1 MSSQEATAVE
11 PSGILEIRRGDD
23 VREYAL
29 TGQTTAI
36 GRATDNQVVLSDP
49 LVSRH
54 HARLERADGAYH
66 IIDLGSANGT
76 QINGAE
82 IEPKEQHP
90 LKEGDNITIGGFTLA
105 LRLSPAT
112 EEATR
117 VPTSPP
123 ETALRE
129 AESLTFIAPVTP
141 RLIITTPQWTK
152 EFPLEKRALTL
163 GRDPANDIVVDD
175 LVVSRR
181 HAQVQPADGGHEIVD
196 AGSAN
201 GLTFQGERVP
211 RKLLADGDVIWIAQ
225 TVSLAYKTTAE
236 AVETPTV
243 SRTLDLRQPA
253 TLTIGRDPQNNVTL
267 DHPAISRTHARIAP
281 AVEPGSYVI
290 EDAASSNGTFVN
302 GERIASGEPR
312 PLRPGDIIRVGP
324 IKFVFAPETLEQVD
338 ESRDLGLDAL
348 HLKKFVRKGFN
359 LLQDISLSIRPREFV
374 AIVGVSGS
382 GKSTLLDALNG
393 FRPATDGAVLVNGT
407 DLYRNFDAYRTNL
420 GYVPQDDT
428 IHKELTVYEAL
439 AYAARL
445 RLPADTTPDERQK
458 RIMEVLE
465 TLGLAERKD
474 VQIQRLSGGQRKR
487 VCIGTELLTR
497 PGLFFLDEAT
507 SGLDPGTE
515 SQMMRVLRKLADQ
528 GHTVILVTHATKNV
542 MLCDH
547 VVFLAKGG
555 NLAYYGPPEKAL
567 SHFGVEDFDAIYEK
581 LEGESTPEAWAED
594 YRRSPQYQE
603 FVIGRLQRDAGA
615 QVPTLRPQ
623 EMVSPPPP
631 PIPTAAKGDGAR
643 AAAARG
649 RGVSAL
655 RQFWILSARYLTII
669 RRDRMNLA
677 LLFLIAPALGSID
690 LIAWPKK
697 VFDFVEGDAT
707 RAMLM
712 LFLSAL
718 IPFLVG
724 ALSSVREIVKE
735 TPVYK
740 RERTVALKIL
750 PYLMSK
756 VWVGFL
762 FALYHAAALF
772 VLKLLAVDFSYLGT
786 QEMAQFY
793 ATLVLA
799 AMSGVLWGLLISA
812 LAPREEQAMLLV
824 IVVVVV
830 QIVFSGALVTLS
842 ELGILGEIVG
852 SLTSTKWAL
861 QALTT
866 VTQVKTG
873 ICTGASLV
881 DCRLPGMGVFGT
893 DAERRVYLAP
903 IEDRYGDVFG
913 ADVFISW
920 GGMILIMVGLF
931 ALLFWFQKRKD
942 VI

>member
-1 MSSQEATAVE
+1 MPANPSSV
-11 PSGILEIRRGDD
+11 LEIRRGDE

-29 TGQTTAI
+29 TGEAIAI
-36 GRATDNQVVLSDP
+36 GRATDNQIVLSDP

-54 HARLERADGAYH
+54 HARLERADGVYH

-76 QINGAE
+76 QINGVE
-82 IEPKEQHP
+82 IEPKAQHP
-90 LKEGDNITIGGFTLA
+90 LKEGDTITIGGFTLA
-105 LRLSPAT
+105 LRLTPAA

-117 VPTSPP
+117 VATSLRQ
-123 ETALRE
+123 TAVRE
-129 AESLTFIAPVTP
+129 AESLTFIAPVAP

-152 EFPLEKRALTL
+152 EFPLEGRALTL

-181 HAQVQPADGGHEIVD
+181 HAQLQPADGGYEIVD
-196 AGSAN
+196 VGSAN

-211 RKLLADGDVIWIAQ
+211 RKLLAAGDVLWIAQ
-225 TVSLAYKTTAE
+225 AVSLTYRTAPEAEE
-236 AVETPTV
+236 AVETSTV

-253 TLTIGRDPQNNVTL
+253 VLTIGRDPQSNVAL
-267 DHPAISRTHARIAP
+267 DHPAISRSHARITP
-281 AVEPGSYVI
+281 AAEPGSYVI
-290 EDAASSNGTFVN
+290 EDAGSSNGTFVN
-302 GERIASGEPR
+302 GERIAPGQPR
-312 PLRPGDIIRVGP
+312 PLHTGDVINVGP

-338 ESRDLGLDAL
+338 ESRDLGLNAL

-428 IHKELTVYEAL
+428 IHKELPVYEAL
-439 AYAARL
+439 DYAARL
-445 RLPADTTPDERQK
+445 RLPADTTPDERRK

-465 TLGLAERKD
+465 TLGLSERKD

-555 NLAYYGPPEKAL
+555 HLAYYGPPEKAL

-581 LEGESTPEAWAED
+581 LDGESTPEAWAED
-594 YRRSPQYQE
+594 YRQSPQYQE
-603 FVIGRLQRDAGA
+603 FVLDRLQRGTGA
-615 QVPTLRPQ
+615 QVDALRPQ
-623 EMVSPPPP
+623 EMAPPAPQTIRPP
-631 PIPTAAKGDGAR
+631 AKGNGVR
-643 AAAARG
+643 AAADR
-649 RGVSAL
+649 RMGVSAL
-655 RQFWILSARYLTII
+655 RQFWILSARYLNII
-669 RRDRMNLA
+669 HRDWMNLG
-677 LLFLIAPALGSID
+677 LLFLIAPALGTID
-690 LIAWPKK
+690 LIAWPRN

-740 RERTVALKIL
+740 RERTVVLKIL
-750 PYLMSK
+750 PYLLSK

-772 VLKLLAVDFSYLGT
+772 VLKLLAVDLSHLGT
-786 QEMAQFY
+786 QELAQFY
-793 ATLVLA
+793 VTLVLA
-799 AMSGVLWGLLISA
+799 AMSGVMWGLLISA

-824 IVVVVV
+824 IIVVVI

-842 ELGILGEIVG
+842 ELGIVGEGLGGV
-852 SLTSTKWAL
+852 TSTKWAL

-873 ICTGASLV
+873 VCEGPSLAE
-881 DCRLPGMGVFGT
+881 CRLPGMGVFQT
-893 DAERRVYLAP
+893 DAERRVYLDP
-903 IEDRYGDVFG
+903 IDDRYGDIFG
-913 ADVFISW
+913 ADVLVSW

-931 ALLFWFQKRKD
+931 ALLFWLQKRKD

>member
-1 MSSQEATAVE
+1 V
-11 PSGILEIRRGDD
+11 D
-23 VREYAL
+23 V
-29 TGQTTAI
+29 
-36 GRATDNQVVLSDP
+36 
-49 LVSRH
+49 
-54 HARLERADGAYH
+54 
-66 IIDLGSANGT
+66 
-76 QINGAE
+76 
-82 IEPKEQHP
+82 
-90 LKEGDNITIGGFTLA
+90 
-105 LRLSPAT
+105 
-112 EEATR
+112 
-117 VPTSPP
+117 
-123 ETALRE
+123 
-129 AESLTFIAPVTP
+129 
-141 RLIITTPQWTK
+141 
-152 EFPLEKRALTL
+152 
-163 GRDPANDIVVDD
+163 
-175 LVVSRR
+175 
-181 HAQVQPADGGHEIVD
+181 
-196 AGSAN
+196 GSAN

-211 RKLLADGDVIWIAQ
+211 RKLLADGDVIWIAE
-225 TVSLAYKTTAE
+225 TVSLAYKTAAE
-236 AVETPTV
+236 AVEAPTV
-243 SRTLDLRQPA
+243 SRTLDLSRPA
-253 TLTIGRDPQNNVTL
+253 VLTIGRDPQNNVTL
-267 DHPAISRTHARIAP
+267 DHPAISRIHARITP
-281 AVEPGSYVI
+281 SVEPKSYVI
-290 EDAASSNGTFVN
+290 EDVASSNGTFVN
-302 GERIASGEPR
+302 GARIPAGEPR
-312 PLRPGDIIRVGP
+312 PLRPGDVIRVGP
-324 IKFVFAPETLEQVD
+324 IKFVFAPEVLEQVD

-348 HLKKFVRKGFN
+348 HLKKFVGKGFN

-439 AYAARL
+439 DYAARL
-445 RLPADTTPDERQK
+445 RLPADTTPEERQK
-458 RIMEVLE
+458 RVMEVLE

-474 VQIQRLSGGQRKR
+474 VQIHRLSGGQRKR
-487 VCIGTELLTR
+487 VCIGTELLTQ

-528 GHTVILVTHATKNV
+528 GHTVVLVTHATKNV

-555 NLAYYGPPEKAL
+555 HLAYYGPPEKAL

-581 LEGESTPEAWAED
+581 LEGESTPEAWAEA
-594 YRRSPQYQE
+594 YRQSAQYQE
-603 FVIGRLQRDAGA
+603 FVLGRLQRDAGA
-615 QVPTLRPQ
+615 PVQALRPQ
-623 EMVSPPPP
+623 EMALLPPQPMP
-631 PIPTAAKGDGAR
+631 APAKGNGAR
-643 AAAARG
+643 AAARG
-649 RGVSAL
+649 PGVSAL

-677 LLFLIAPALGSID
+677 LLLLIAPALGTID
-690 LIAWPKK
+690 LIAWPRN
-697 VFDFVEGDAT
+697 VFDYVTGDAT

-740 RERTVALKIL
+740 RERTVVLKIT
-750 PYLMSK
+750 PYLLSK

-772 VLKLLAVDFSYLGT
+772 ALKLVAIDFSQLGT
-786 QEMAQFY
+786 EQLAQFY
-793 ATLVLA
+793 LTLVLA
-799 AMSGVLWGLLISA
+799 AMSGVMWGLLISA

-842 ELGILGEIVG
+842 ELGILGDTLG
-852 SLTSTKWAL
+852 GLTSTKWAL

-866 VTQVKTG
+866 VARVKTG
-873 ICTGASLV
+873 VCTGASLA
-881 DCRLPGMGVFGT
+881 DCHLPGIGAFQT
-893 DAERRVYLAP
+893 DAERRVYLNP
-903 IEDRYGDVFG
+903 IDDRYGDVFG
-913 ADVFISW
+913 ADVLVSW

-942 VI
+942 VV

>member
-1 MSSQEATAVE
+1 MAAN
-11 PSGILEIRRGDD
+11 PSGVLEIRRGDE
-23 VREYAL
+23 VREYTL
-29 TGQTTAI
+29 TGETITI

-54 HARLERADGAYH
+54 HARLEWADGAYH
-66 IIDLGSANGT
+66 IVDLGSANGT
-76 QINGAE
+76 QINGVE
-82 IEPKEQHP
+82 IEPKEQHL
-90 LKEGDNITIGGFTLA
+90 LKEGDNIAIGGFSLA
-105 LRLSPAT
+105 LRLPLAA
-112 EEATR
+112 EEATQ
-117 VPTSPP
+117 VSTSQR
-123 ETALRE
+123 ETAIRE
-129 AESLTFIAPVTP
+129 AESLTFVAPVTP

-152 EFPLEKRALTL
+152 EFPLERRALTL

-181 HAQVQPADGGHEIVD
+181 HAQLQPADGGHEIVD
-196 AGSAN
+196 TGSAN

-225 TVSLAYKTTAE
+225 TVSLAYRTAAE

-253 TLTIGRDPQNNVTL
+253 MLTIGRDPQNNVTL
-267 DHPAISRTHARIAP
+267 DHPAISRTHARITPSAG
-281 AVEPGSYVI
+281 AEGYVI
-290 EDAASSNGTFVN
+290 EDVASSNGTFVN
-302 GERIASGEPR
+302 GERVASGEPR
-312 PLRPGDIIRVGP
+312 PLRPGDVIRVGP

-348 HLKKFVRKGFN
+348 NLKKFVGKGFN

-439 AYAARL
+439 DYAARL
-445 RLPADTTPDERQK
+445 RLPADTTPDERRK

-465 TLGLAERKD
+465 TLGLTERKD

-487 VCIGTELLTR
+487 VCIGTELLTQ

-528 GHTVILVTHATKNV
+528 GHTVLLVTHATKNV

-555 NLAYYGPPEKAL
+555 HLAYYGPPEKAL

-581 LEGESTPEAWAED
+581 LEGESTPEAWAEG
-594 YRRSPQYQE
+594 YRQSAQYQE
-603 FVIGRLQRDAGA
+603 FVLGRLQRDAGA
-615 QVPTLRPQ
+615 QVHALRPQ
-623 EMVSPPPP
+623 EMVSPR
-631 PIPTAAKGDGAR
+631 PIGAPAR
-643 AAAARG
+643 GNGATAAAARG
-649 RGVSAL
+649 AGVSAL
-655 RQFWILSARYLTII
+655 RQFWILSARYLNII

-677 LLFLIAPALGSID
+677 LLFLIAPALGTID

-750 PYLMSK
+750 PYLLSK

-762 FALYHAAALF
+762 FALYHAGALF
-772 VLKLLAVDFSYLGT
+772 VLKLVAVDFSYLGT

-793 ATLVLA
+793 ATLVLS

-842 ELGILGEIVG
+842 ELGIVGEVLGGV
-852 SLTSTKWAL
+852 TSTKWAL
-861 QALTT
+861 QALATA
-866 VTQVKTG
+866 TQVKTG
-873 ICTGASLV
+873 VCAGASLA
-881 DCRLPGMGVFGT
+881 DCRLPGLGVFQT
-893 DAERRVYLAP
+893 DAERRVYLDP
-903 IEDRYGDVFG
+903 IDDRYGDVFG

-920 GGMILIMVGLF
+920 GGMILLMVGLF